1 MFSYTIWL
9 FLNILKGKEMSI
21 IWKTT
26 THFEKVK
33 ASVIIFTIFFVYVF
47 LLFKSINN
55 SVHENVS
62 FLNWGFYE
70 ELKAIFS
77 NIAWIFLKYIKWFAN
92 FYLFSIKKNIYL
104 DMWKTMVVTVLNHCN
119 FSIYLFSLLLWQ
131 RVSCF
136 RMIIKNLIRR

>member
-1 MFSYTIWL
+1 
-9 FLNILKGKEMSI
+9 MSI

-55 SVHENVS
+55 SAHENVS

-77 NIAWIFLKYIKWFAN
+77 NIAWIRLKYIKWFAN
-92 FYLFSIKKNIYL
+92 FYLFSIKKIYT
-104 DMWKTMVVTVLNHCN
+104 WICEKQ
-119 FSIYLFSLLLWQ
+119 W
-131 RVSCF
+131 
-136 RMIIKNLIRR
+136 